1 MGSINRARCGPWGIR
16 VDRAHLHRVPSP
28 AQTSNRVPALWNDD
42 TKLQQYQAS
51 RAIKPTIDIYSYAG
65 KKQHSIPWD
74 KGTIKGMGWS
84 DEEQLLVVLAD
95 GTVRCY
101 DLQGDF
107 TQFSLGH
114 GSDNYGVHSCR

>member
-1 MGSINRARCGPWGIR
+1 MTLRIR
-16 VDRAHLHRVPSP
+16 LHRVHCHCVSP
-28 AQTSNRVPALWNDD
+28 PVQASNRVPALWNDD

-74 KGTIKGMGWS
+74 KGTIKGLGWS

-101 DLQGDF
+101 DIQGDF

-114 GSDNYGVHSCR
+114 GSDNYGVHSCRYLLAPHVS